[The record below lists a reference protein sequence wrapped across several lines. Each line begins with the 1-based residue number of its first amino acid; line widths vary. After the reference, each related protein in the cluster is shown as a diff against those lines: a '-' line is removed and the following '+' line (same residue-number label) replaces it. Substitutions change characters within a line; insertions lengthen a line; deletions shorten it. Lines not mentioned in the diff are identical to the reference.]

1 MQIYSPYNIYTSIS
15 LSRYNDDTSE
25 VDNTPFNSS
34 LSFDEENRE
43 PIKKNWQTAPSRIPF
58 FLSRALNNIHFQSL
72 ERISIDFPATKR
84 RNNSPSSIIDD
95 AFSTSFPIFVTNV
108 AHARNL
114 EYLHFNASR
123 IMTNERSGML
133 ESLYEIF
140 SDNLSCCKKL
150 KDLDIFN
157 IGYIRGYDNPFYS
170 VSLLL
175 AIMPAIKRNKLNR
188 LRIVLAGQPSDPLY
202 DRFLTSNDQ
211 HVVYNFFDAA
221 LSADNL
227 SSLEISMSR
236 SASHLGALI
245 SATRLRLEDR
255 KLLRNLK
262 HLFLSYALSDDEYS
276 EDLNLLPAAP
286 ILECFSK
293 CQFLQSIHLELP
305 SRNWEGEEN
314 THALMKLLE
323 NKPLLSSFIISFS
336 NFSSKISRRM
346 LGIISDGLVQNIANK
361 TLHKVS
367 IYRLPEVNEED
378 LLHFNDNMRN
388 AGLICT
394 CFRAINKAPGRW
406 LVMAMINRKLAEGEI
421 IQDAFVHELKRRQ
434 KA

>member
-1 MQIYSPYNIYTSIS
+1 MASSILSIIEQCWPEIELYADLETSLTLAETCSYMHKLIIDAHTNKLKVS
-15 LSRYNDDTSE
+15 HFE

-114 EYLHFNASR
+114 QYLHFNASR

-133 ESLYEIF
+133 ESLYEIL

-202 DRFLTSNDQ
+202 DRL
-211 HVVYNFFDAA
+211 
-221 LSADNL
+221 
-227 SSLEISMSR
+227 
-236 SASHLGALI
+236 
-245 SATRLRLEDR
+245 
-255 KLLRNLK
+255 
-262 HLFLSYALSDDEYS
+262 
-276 EDLNLLPAAP
+276 
-286 ILECFSK
+286 
-293 CQFLQSIHLELP
+293 
-305 SRNWEGEEN
+305 
-314 THALMKLLE
+314 
-323 NKPLLSSFIISFS
+323 
-336 NFSSKISRRM
+336 
-346 LGIISDGLVQNIANK
+346 
-361 TLHKVS
+361 
-367 IYRLPEVNEED
+367 
-378 LLHFNDNMRN
+378 
-388 AGLICT
+388 
-394 CFRAINKAPGRW
+394 
-406 LVMAMINRKLAEGEI
+406 
-421 IQDAFVHELKRRQ
+421 
-434 KA
+434 